1 MYALVSGGLRTKPIK
16 RVSNITGS
24 GMEFGQGPSFLS
36 GFGIVCIY
44 ILTLFRCVAYSL
56 CMTIPPALKKK
67 NLLTSGTLN
76 PHPEAVR
83 SKLFE
88 LEFFDPYDRAQ
99 VKYEMLRTCG
109 VDDET
114 VTEACRQFGFSRESF
129 YQIQRAFSEQGFS
142 SLIPEKRGR
151 KGPTKL
157 KGEVLEFALEKKKQ
171 NPDMDPSQLAAL
183 IAERYGMQIHRTTV
197 LRGMKKK
204 LRSQAQL
211 GRKRIH
217 RKRRPGASNL

>member
-1 MYALVSGGLRTKPIK
+1 MYAQVSGGLRTKPIK
-16 RVSNITGS
+16 CVSNITGPS
-24 GMEFGQGPSFLS
+24 ITFGPGPVFLVWL
-36 GFGIVCIY
+36 GNVCIY
-44 ILTLFRCVAYSL
+44 ILTYIKGVAYSV
-56 CMTIPPALKKK
+56 CMPIPPPLKKK
-67 NLLTSGTLN
+67 ALLTSGTLN

-99 VKYEMLRTCG
+99 VKYELLRTRG
-109 VDDET
+109 VDEET

-129 YQIQRAFSEQGFS
+129 YQIQRVFSEQGFS

-183 IAERYGMQIHRTTV
+183 IAERYGIQIHRTTV

>member
-1 MYALVSGGLRTKPIK
+1 MYAQVSGGVRTKPIK
-16 RVSNITGS
+16 RVSNTTGS
-24 GMEFGQGPSFLS
+24 GMDLANAPSSLS
-36 GFGIVCIY
+36 GLGIMCIY
-44 ILTLFRCVAYSL
+44 MLTYVRGVVYSV
-56 CMTIPPALKKK
+56 CMTIPAALKKK
-67 NLLTSGTLN
+67 ALLTSGTLN
-76 PHPEAVR
+76 PHPEAVK
-83 SKLFE
+83 SKLFQ

-99 VKYEMLRTCG
+99 VKYELLRTCG
-109 VDDET
+109 VDEET

-157 KGEVLEFALEKKKQ
+157 KGEVLDFALEKKKQ